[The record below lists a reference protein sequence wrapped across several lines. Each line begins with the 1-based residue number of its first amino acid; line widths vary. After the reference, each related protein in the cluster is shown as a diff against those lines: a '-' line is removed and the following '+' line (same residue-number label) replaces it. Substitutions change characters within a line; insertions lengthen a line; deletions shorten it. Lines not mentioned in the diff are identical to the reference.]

1 MKLHNLSSP
10 RGARRKRKRKARG
23 PGSGNGLTAG
33 RGQNGQKSRAGKK
46 VNAYFEGG
54 QMPIQR
60 RIPKR
65 GFTNIFKR
73 TYQVIN
79 ISQLANLSE
88 GEITPEVL
96 KEHRL
101 IRSILKPVKLLG
113 NGELKRS
120 LIVKVQAVSESAKS
134 KIEAAGGTIEI
145 LPIPK
150 KPKKPKKIE
159 DEK

>member
-65 GFTNIFKR
+65 GFTNIFNPACWNWNVPTR
-73 TYQVIN
+73 YY
-79 ISQLANLSE
+79 
-88 GEITPEVL
+88 
-96 KEHRL
+96 
-101 IRSILKPVKLLG
+101 
-113 NGELKRS
+113 
-120 LIVKVQAVSESAKS
+120 
-134 KIEAAGGTIEI
+134 
-145 LPIPK
+145 
-150 KPKKPKKIE
+150 
-159 DEK
+159 